1 MNIFNLPLEEFEK
14 EVDKFLEGMS
24 PEELLNE
31 LKKYGLK
38 IKGESEMR
46 EYKFRGK
53 SINKNEW
60 IYGSLYC
67 QIDSNYKKIY
77 YILNKDF
84 IKVLIPPINVPTEV
98 PSFNSVNEDTVGQ
111 YTGLKDKNGVE
122 IYEGDIVYCQTKFGK
137 AKAIIEFINGKFVA
151 RFDSAVTHP
160 QNGHYIS
167 YYEINK
173 RFEVIGNIYDNPELL
188 KESDLNDN
196 CTSNKNKRWRN
207 IFK

>member
-1 MNIFNLPLEEFEK
+1 
-14 EVDKFLEGMS
+14 
-24 PEELLNE
+24 
-31 LKKYGLK
+31 
-38 IKGESEMR
+38 MR
-46 EYKFRGK
+46 EIKFRGK
-53 SINKNEW
+53 TTKGKW
-60 IYGSLYC
+60 LYG
-67 QIDSNYKKIY
+67 
-77 YILNKDF
+77 DF
-84 IKVLIPPINVPTEV
+84 IHQDK
-98 PSFNSVNEDTVGQ
+98 FNYAMIKQDNYTACVDEDTVGQ

-188 KESDLNDN
+188 KESD
-196 CTSNKNKRWRN
+196 
-207 IFK
+207 